1 MLAQRLDQRT
11 QQRAALPHPVGQRR
25 AFDLDALA
33 GVDAA
38 LTVERKMV
46 TILRHQHVREQA
58 RTGQSPRNRARRGRR
73 LHDGVALCAGELGA
87 HVTNHAEARRH
98 ILQHLAHGLAQF
110 RDLPAATGALAL
122 RRQVLVRVTGQ
133 MLGKRLARWRFLAL
147 VLRRVIERAFTP
159 LGALCFELFKGEF
172 ELAEHLVHLLGAAS
186 KLHATQLGDYEL
198 QVSDLGG
205 LFRDP
210 RAQNGE
216 FIKGRSGGT
225 GHAAII
231 PIECS
236 KVTPTSPKIRQT
248 AHCGA
253 VRIGRRQ
260 SMPSSNIDNCA
271 GLNDRLP
278 WVA

>member
-1 MLAQRLDQRT
+1 M
-11 QQRAALPHPVGQRR
+11 
-25 AFDLDALA
+25 
-33 GVDAA
+33 
-38 LTVERKMV
+38 
-46 TILRHQHVREQA
+46 
-58 RTGQSPRNRARRGRR
+58 N
-73 LHDGVALCAGELGA
+73 
-87 HVTNHAEARRH
+87 
-98 ILQHLAHGLAQF
+98 
-110 RDLPAATGALAL
+110 
-122 RRQVLVRVTGQ
+122 VLVTGGAGYIGSHTCVE
-133 MLGKRLARWRFLAL
+133 LIKAGYTPIAVDNFVNSSAES
-147 VLRRVIERAFTP
+147 LRRVIERAFTP

-216 FIKGRSGGT
+216 FIRGRSGGT